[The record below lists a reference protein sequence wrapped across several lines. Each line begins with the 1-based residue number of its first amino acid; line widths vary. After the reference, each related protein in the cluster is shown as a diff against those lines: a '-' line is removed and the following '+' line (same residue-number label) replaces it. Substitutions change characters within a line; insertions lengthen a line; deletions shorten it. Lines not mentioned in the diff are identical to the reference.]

1 MKLRPAGLAVVLV
14 SPSVAVFCLLYA
26 ALDVP
31 AVLSAFIAF
40 LSAFVWADVWYF
52 VHIIGTVVASP
63 PTCLQCVLDSH
74 EYPAIVGL
82 NDIDRNGHFN
92 NARYLRACN
101 YGRRAFWT
109 ANGIWELLCANG
121 GNLLVGAQTVRYRRE
136 LTLGQSYTLRTRIRT
151 WDNQAFYIEHQFVT
165 GAEAAGSLFVHAVV
179 LVKNNVMGSK
189 RPQML
194 MEMRQPGIVAPP
206 VDPDVQSWIDSNAAS
221 SLMLRPKK
229 NT

>member
-63 PTCLQCVLDSH
+63 PTCLQSVLDSH

-109 ANGIWELLCANG
+109 
-121 GNLLVGAQTVRYRRE
+121 

-151 WDNQAFYIEHQFVT
+151 WDNQAFYIEHQFMT

-221 SLMLRPKK
+221 SLMLRPNK